1 MTTNNLIDSARSIP
15 TPDATLTIAYSPI
28 RLDMLGRQPL
38 ELRLTAP
45 AAGDRLP
52 IVILSHGY
60 GPSFYLPSKDGYA
73 HLANFWAERGFAVIQ
88 PTHAS
93 SRVGRLSADAEGAP
107 FFWRERVAEIR
118 TIIDRLSEIE
128 EHASAVSGRL
138 DHNRIAAV
146 GHSLGGHTV
155 SLLLGAQLHGENFGD
170 PRIKA
175 GILLTT
181 PGRGGKDLTEESAAR
196 FPFFDVDFSHL
207 KTPTLVVCG
216 ADDNPRFTSRGPDWH
231 AHADA
236 YHDGKGAHA
245 LLTLYGVGHGLGGIA
260 GLDAKETEVEAPDA
274 LEATKRMT
282 LAWLRTE
289 LGYDTNAWSSAYAA
303 LTGPASSLGSVIEKG
318 SERKDHSVA

>member
-1 MTTNNLIDSARSIP
+1 MTTNNLIDIARNIP
-15 TPDATLTIAYSPI
+15 TPDAALTIAYSPI

-45 AAGDRLP
+45 AVGHRLP
-52 IVILSHGY
+52 IVILSHGF
-60 GPSFYLPSKDGYA
+60 GPSFYVPSKDGYA
-73 HLANFWAERGFAVIQ
+73 HMANFWAERGFAVIQ

-93 SRVGRLSADAEGAP
+93 SRVGGLPADAEGAP

-118 TIIDRLSEIE
+118 TIIDRLSDIE
-128 EHASAVSGRL
+128 ELAPAVSGRL
-138 DHNRIAAV
+138 DHDRIAAV

-155 SLLLGAQLHGENFGD
+155 SLLLGAQLHEERFGD

-181 PGRGGKDLTEESAAR
+181 PGRGGKDLTEENAAR

-207 KTPTLVVCG
+207 TTPTLVVCG
-216 ADDNPRFTSRGPDWH
+216 ADDNPRFTSRGPEW
-231 AHADA
+231 HADA

-245 LLTLYGVGHGLGGIA
+245 LLTLHGVGHGLGGIA
-260 GLDAKETEVEAPDA
+260 GLDAKETEIEAPDA

-282 LAWLRTE
+282 LAWLKTS
-289 LGYDTNAWSSAYAA
+289 LGYDTDAWSSARTA
-303 LTGPASSLGSVIEKG
+303 LAGPASSLGNVVEK
-318 SERKDHSVA
+318 